1 MESER
6 PDFDEQDSGVPVTV
20 PDREPDPL
28 VPRNAPPAG
37 IDAGKVGEGAG
48 PAEHVRDQRAG
59 TAEEHEGPAV
69 PGRESGLEESNPAQ
83 GA

>member
-1 MESER
+1 MERDR
-6 PDFDEQDSGVPVTV
+6 PDFDEQDSGVPVTS

-28 VPRNAPPAG
+28 VPAQAPPAG
-37 IDAGKVGEGAG
+37 IDAAKVSEDAG

-59 TAEEHEGPAV
+59 ATGDHEGPAV

>member
-28 VPRNAPPAG
+28 PPANAPPAG
-37 IDAGKVGEGAG
+37 INAGKVGERTG
-48 PAEHVRDQRAG
+48 PARHVRDQHAR
-59 TAEEHEGPAV
+59 TTEDHEGPAV